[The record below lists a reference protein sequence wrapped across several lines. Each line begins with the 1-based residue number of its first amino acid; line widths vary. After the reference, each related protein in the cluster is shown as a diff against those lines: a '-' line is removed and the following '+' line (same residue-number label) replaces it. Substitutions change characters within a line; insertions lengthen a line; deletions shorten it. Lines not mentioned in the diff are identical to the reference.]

1 MSGNATEWVWAQP
14 LTGNKKLLL
23 LAVAREVDRHG
34 TCRATQEQL
43 AEYCNCSVRQ
53 VRRLMSEL
61 SRELYLRGG
70 PRRAQ
75 WRKSRE
81 PLRALA

>member
-43 AEYCNCSVRQ
+43 AEYCNW